1 MLLRWKENLNVFNVF
16 TVALV
21 MRTEIVTGFIDYSE
35 IRRNEHPIVLD
46 PHLARTTRQLL
57 EKYDSW
63 AVYRTSYTLQQATE
77 HFLHYG
83 AFLRNQILDTFGAL
97 VYDHYDDFSTS
108 QLEALYRVYRDT
120 LKRKYNIFDIVPSV
134 LAQSDIRP
142 SSICRHINKNVRTC
156 LRESSLRCATMKQH
170 DKSHPHTILT
180 RVFNITRYMF
190 KTAGLKQ
197 QFPEGFS
204 LPAILER
211 LKSGHL
217 SLTAGMVSGLLQ
229 SVQYDSFND
238 EVRAAEKNV
247 MQLLMSEKLDSGR
260 KQSLMPRDQLRQVLT
275 VNELL
280 KNIFEGRKSMY
291 DRNENK
297 NFDVLSQHVISEVE
311 AISPNIEILGAVYVN
326 NTIQMKYLFDLVLPP
341 DVVDRD
347 ISDAKNYLLNKMQ
360 DFDVVRK
367 YLKVEKYQQSGPDQ
381 LLMEILRQMRDINF
395 APDIV
400 TALHTHA
407 RFWHQ
412 SRMINN
418 LNDLLDLFD
427 AYENLRNVPNFSN
440 LVSLMDDIRG
450 SLINSK
456 VVAIELLCSN
466 PRSCLQ
472 RGLKIIAQCTLVNS
486 KTKSL
491 LVRLFHNL
499 NQDGSI
505 DIDKCKRSTNQ
516 LITEVLKPSLQA
528 RSEKTGEVTSE
539 LTIQNDSNN
548 MELSGAKNKNT
559 ADHETA
565 TEMITVE
572 NFVEKQLEVKL
583 RASEEPTTITTTN
596 TNSLEEDDSDKAYN
610 RFFGHCLGM
619 ECSDYFSFDSS
630 YLDYFSGDWLESSSS
645 EEEQHHHEHKCIG
658 KNCPPSWMPNK
669 PQHCANGNCGI
680 PSVPEHPIECI
691 GSDCNDLIPP
701 SVSYPEC
708 IGNRCDNKQECIG
721 KNCPPSWMPNKP
733 QHCANGNCGIPS
745 VPEHP
750 IECIGSDCNDLIPPS
765 VSYPECIG
773 NRCDNKQECIGK
785 NCPPSWMPNKPQH
798 CANGNCGIPSVPEH
812 PIECIGSD
820 CNDLIPPSV
829 SYPECIGNRCDDK
842 QECIGKNCPPSWM
855 PNKPQ
860 HCANGNCGIPSVPEH
875 SIECIGSDCND
886 FIPPSVSYP
895 ECIGNRCD
903 DKQECI
909 GKNCPPSW
917 MPNKPQHCANGNC
930 GIPSV
935 PEHPIECIGSDCN
948 YFPPTGPS
956 PSECIFPN
964 CNKPPLSNNL
974 VCSGNKCKPSGE
986 VNPWTLD
993 ESKLTMTV
1001 LPYNQCKFR
1010 DPQYQR
1016 RLDRLKKIRILDSFY
1031 ATESVP
1037 TDAAA
1042 SFYENYSDE
1051 SHGQSAPPTKHWQ
1064 SSYLVRSTQRKPPQN
1079 ELLTHH
1085 KRPWPF
1091 TFYPFASHSGQVLKI
1106 KKPVTFNDSYTD
1118 SNMGSGIKSGISA
1131 IKNHTNK
1138 RRKMNVNVNV
1148 NVNRDSKN
1156 RQKRL
1161 RRHFISGSRGVVTSQ
1176 TLGSEVKPLRNAD
1189 YRSSA
1194 VDVRVGEHSGLSNP
1208 STMYSD
1214 IKKKQANNQMRTN
1227 HVPHQ
1232 TRSDGKIDVVRKRRS
1247 IITAPRRTNHRSGS
1261 L

>member
-16 TVALV
+16 IVALV

-83 AFLRNQILDTFGAL
+83 AFLRNQILDIFGAL

-229 SVQYDSFND
+229 SVQYDSVND

-280 KNIFEGRKSMY
+280 KNIFDGRKSMY

-311 AISPNIEILGAVYVN
+311 AISPNIEILGAVYDN

-539 LTIQNDSNN
+539 LTIQNDTHN

-565 TEMITVE
+565 TEMIIVE
-572 NFVEKQLEVKL
+572 NFVEKRLEVKL

-619 ECSDYFSFDSS
+619 ECSDYFSFDSN

-669 PQHCANGNCGI
+669 PQHCANGNCGA

-691 GSDCNDLIPP
+691 GSDCNDF
-701 SVSYPEC
+701 
-708 IGNRCDNKQECIG
+708 
-721 KNCPPSWMPNKP
+721 
-733 QHCANGNCGIPS
+733 
-745 VPEHP
+745 
-750 IECIGSDCNDLIPPS
+750 
-765 VSYPECIG
+765 
-773 NRCDNKQECIGK
+773 
-785 NCPPSWMPNKPQH
+785 
-798 CANGNCGIPSVPEH
+798 
-812 PIECIGSD
+812 
-820 CNDLIPPSV
+820 IPPSV

-875 SIECIGSDCND
+875 PIECIGSDCNY

-903 DKQECI
+903 NKHECI

-1001 LPYNQCKFR
+1001 LPYNQCKFK

-1051 SHGQSAPPTKHWQ
+1051 SHGQSAPPTKHRQ
-1064 SSYLVRSTQRKPPQN
+1064 SSHLVGSTQRKPPQN

-1106 KKPVTFNDSYTD
+1106 KKPVTFNDSYAD
-1118 SNMGSGIKSGISA
+1118 SNMGSGIKPGISA

-1176 TLGSEVKPLRNAD
+1176 TLGSEVKPLRNTD

-1227 HVPHQ
+1227 HVPYQ